1 MTTQISIRQ
10 ATSLDVA
17 QMVLLLQQL
26 FIIEQDFIPDPEKQR
41 RGLELLLESP
51 QAHLFLAEQ
60 AGRIVGMLTVQILIS
75 TAEGGPVGLV
85 EDVVVHQAHRGQGV
99 GVAML
104 EHLRQWS
111 VCKGLS
117 RLQLLADRNNVR
129 ALDFYQRNG
138 WTLTG
143 LLGLRQRVL
152 AIN

>member
-99 GVAML
+99 GLAML

>member
-111 VCKGLS
+111 VYKGLS